1 MSDGRV
7 EREVG
12 PWPVV
17 GQILGV
23 VDMIVSMN
31 AQMQTVHEMRDYGR

>member
-1 MSDGRV
+1 MSGGRV
-7 EREVG
+7 ERETG

-23 VDMIVSMN
+23 VEMIVSMN
-31 AQMQTVHEMRDYGR
+31 AQMQTIHEIRDHER